1 MRIDSLS
8 TVDGGDGSPRTVT
21 ADLVLVA
28 MALLPL
34 RRYPGRL
41 RPEQTDAA
49 CPAACCGYLAGIT
62 NDTHCPWFL
71 NG

>member
-1 MRIDSLS
+1 MARW
-8 TVDGGDGSPRTVT
+8 VT
-21 ADLVLVA
+21 PHLTRAGPDLALVA

-41 RPEQTDAA
+41 RSAQTDAA

-71 NG
+71 NGSP